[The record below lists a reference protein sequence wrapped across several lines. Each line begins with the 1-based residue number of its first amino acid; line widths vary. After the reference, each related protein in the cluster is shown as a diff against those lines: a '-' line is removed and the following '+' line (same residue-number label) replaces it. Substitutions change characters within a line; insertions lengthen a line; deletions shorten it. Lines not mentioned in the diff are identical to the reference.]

1 MSTAGDRGCRVV
13 PERRSRLGLSPAS
26 ESSGYRRSKAN
37 AFNPNDLNAQ
47 LDTLFRYTVGV
58 TGDPHLA
65 ADMVQDTVVRALERR
80 DQYRADAPLGH
91 WLIRIAHNL
100 IVDKARKTSH
110 ELLVDE
116 VEERWRE
123 DNYTVDTEVVVQQ
136 AATRAELRDALIR
149 LPFIYRSAVVLHDVE
164 GLRVVDIA
172 AIHNISLPAAKQR
185 LRRGRMA
192 MVTALADGAQ
202 RQETTKGVPMRCWEA
217 RRQIS
222 DYLDGELDGAT
233 AATVKHHLSQCP
245 TCPPLYAALVGVCGE
260 LSHRRDPDS
269 VVEPQLVQRIQA
281 IIDSA

>member
-1 MSTAGDRGCRVV
+1 MSGA
-13 PERRSRLGLSPAS
+13 AQ
-26 ESSGYRRSKAN
+26 AN
-37 AFNPNDLNAQ
+37 AFNPNDLDAQ
-47 LDTLFRYTVGV
+47 LDTLFRYAVGV

-65 ADMVQDTVVRALERR
+65 ADMVQDTVVRALERS

-100 IVDKARKTSH
+100 IVDRARKSSR

-116 VEERWRE
+116 VEERWR
-123 DNYTVDTEVVVQQ
+123 DDSYTVETEVVVQR

-164 GLRVVDIA
+164 GLRVTDIA
-172 AIHNISLPAAKQR
+172 AIHDISLPAAKQR

-192 MVTALADGAQ
+192 MVTALADGAE
-202 RQETTKGVPMRCWEA
+202 RQQATKGVPMRCWEA

-222 DYLDGELDGAT
+222 DFLDGELDVAT
-233 AATVKHHLSQCP
+233 AATVKHHLSRCP
-245 TCPPLYAALVGVCGE
+245 TCPPLYAALVGVHEE
-260 LSHRRDPDS
+260 LSQRRDPDS